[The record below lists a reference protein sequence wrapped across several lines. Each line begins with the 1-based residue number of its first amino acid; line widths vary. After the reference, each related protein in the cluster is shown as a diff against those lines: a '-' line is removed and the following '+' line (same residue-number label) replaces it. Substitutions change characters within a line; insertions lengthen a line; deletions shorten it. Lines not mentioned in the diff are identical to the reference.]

1 MSLFPE
7 TLSSSDFPSIFWT
20 DSVPH
25 FQDAWSLPT
34 FISSLSALTH
44 MQSCQFHPRPNNR
57 PTSDSS
63 PDFYKSASTYLLDLS
78 TWPTAQIERIQ
89 IGICHPSL
97 SLSSVNRSNVFPIVP
112 ARDLRV
118 SFAPQSSQIPN
129 PVFASKMSPGHFA
142 LDSFLDAIGCLP
154 VSLPA
159 ISSPCCHVFLIRKY
173 QKKTN
178 SNLIRSLPS

>member
-7 TLSSSDFPSIFWT
+7 TLSSDFPSIFWT
-20 DSVPH
+20 DTVPH
-25 FQDAWSLPT
+25 VQDAWSLPT
-34 FISSLSALTH
+34 FISSLSHLTH
-44 MQSCQFHPRPNNR
+44 VQSCQFHPCPNNP

-63 PDFYKSASTYLLDLS
+63 PDFYKGASTYLLDLS
-78 TWPTAQIERIQ
+78 TWPTAQIECIP
-89 IGICHPSL
+89 IGLCHPSL
-97 SLSSVNRSNVFPIVP
+97 SLSSVNRTNVFPIVP

-129 PVFASKMSPGHFA
+129 PVFASKMSPGRVA
-142 LDSFLDAIGCLP
+142 LDSFLDCIECLP
-154 VSLPA
+154 IRLPTV
-159 ISSPCCHVFLIRKY
+159 SSPCCHVFLILKY